1 MGFLNKL
8 QTSQFLFPFSL
19 PRRPNPLLF
28 LFSKQIQSPPP
39 LPPLSLSKNF
49 TIYTPSPSIHSKPNR
64 IQLPNANP
72 PTPAFLPIT
81 GLELFRLEQRYTRR
95 KNRSG
100 FVSDAQYVDGEYVYS
115 SSLGQSAAAAGAGGL
130 DKTHHGAGTQKRGG
144 AGSRR
149 ESVRWGKG
157 GAGMSREALPRV

>member
-8 QTSQFLFPFSL
+8 QTSQFLFSFSL
-19 PRRPNPLLF
+19 PCRPNPILSF
-28 LFSKQIQSPPP
+28 LFKSNSNLSP
-39 LPPLSLSKNF
+39 LPPLSRNF
-49 TIYTPSPSIHSKPNR
+49 TIDTPNPSIYSKSNR

-72 PTPAFLPIT
+72 PTPAFLQIT

-115 SSLGQSAAAAGAGGL
+115 SSLVQNVAAAGAGGL
-130 DKTHHGAGTQKRGG
+130 DQTHHGAGAQKKGG
-144 AGSRR
+144 AGSRS
-149 ESVRWGKG
+149 ESVRWGK
-157 GAGMSREALPRV
+157 R